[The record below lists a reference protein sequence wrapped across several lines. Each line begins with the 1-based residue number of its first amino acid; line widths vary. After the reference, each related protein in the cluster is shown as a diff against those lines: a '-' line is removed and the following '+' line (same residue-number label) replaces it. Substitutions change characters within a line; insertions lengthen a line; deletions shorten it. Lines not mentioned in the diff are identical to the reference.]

1 VKIETKAAMLAGASV
16 YTACILPGLLLAPP
30 AHAQPFIP
38 DSAVCETLSSYPSL
52 AGLKGVLQGVMDQG
66 YTAFESG
73 RIVASAVYDSCPT
86 FVPLLD
92 QFVAIYAPKGQ
103 IA

>member
-1 VKIETKAAMLAGASV
+1 
-16 YTACILPGLLLAPP
+16 LAPP

-38 DSAVCETLSSYPSL
+38 DSAVCETLSSTRRRLPL
-52 AGLKGVLQGVMDQG
+52 GLLKGVLQGVMDQG

>member
-1 VKIETKAAMLAGASV
+1 VIDATRYALLTGAAI
-16 YTACILPGLLLAPP
+16 YTAVVLPTLLAPP
-30 AHAQPFIP
+30 AHAQPVIP

-73 RIVASAVYDSCPT
+73 RIVASAVYDSCPS
-86 FVPLLD
+86 VCS
-92 QFVAIYAPKGQ
+92 VA
-103 IA
+103 

>member
-1 VKIETKAAMLAGASV
+1 VIAATRYALLTGASL
-16 YTACILPGLLLAPP
+16 YTACVLPTLLFAPP
-30 AHAQPFIP
+30 AHAQPVIP
-38 DSAVCETLSSYPSL
+38 DSAVCSTLADYPSL